1 MMMLMEAFQSICS
14 LQSSYG
20 GIPERSFRFKSQ
32 LQSSRSFFCSSI
44 RYLILCSKFVYL
56 INQELRASV
65 IVRHVAQAISNILS
79 KINEST
85 KNLKEL
91 LFLVQFLLTSYYSM
105 STYDPSVS
113 TDDDLIGIDIMLL
126 EKMKGQEI
134 VTTLVQIL
142 KIPREKRNNEV
153 YNL

>member
-1 MMMLMEAFQSICS
+1 
-14 LQSSYG
+14 
-20 GIPERSFRFKSQ
+20 
-32 LQSSRSFFCSSI
+32 
-44 RYLILCSKFVYL
+44 
-56 INQELRASV
+56 
-65 IVRHVAQAISNILS
+65 
-79 KINEST
+79 
-85 KNLKEL
+85 
-91 LFLVQFLLTSYYSM
+91 M

>member
-1 MMMLMEAFQSICS
+1 M
-14 LQSSYG
+14 
-20 GIPERSFRFKSQ
+20 
-32 LQSSRSFFCSSI
+32 
-44 RYLILCSKFVYL
+44 
-56 INQELRASV
+56 ELRASV
-65 IVRHVAQAISNILS
+65 IVRHVAQAISKILS

-113 TDDDLIGIDIMLL
+113 TDDDVIGIDIMLL

-134 VTTLVQIL
+134 VTRLVQIL
-142 KIPREKRNNEV
+142 KNTERKTQQ
-153 YNL
+153 